1 MNKKFYELKKKG
13 DALTELFIYGEITSL
28 KWFENDVCSFDFA
41 KELSEVDTPIIVH
54 INSYGGEVSE
64 GLAIYNLLKNFKND
78 VTTICD
84 GFACSAASVI
94 FMAGDKRIVNLGS
107 LIMIHNAWSS
117 VTGDS
122 NTFKK
127 KAEELEIVTK
137 PSLDIYESVS
147 NLSRE
152 TIKSMM
158 DEEKWITPDEALE
171 WGFATE
177 IIKDESKQSINEM
190 YLNHQVILN
199 KQLEKKYNNLN
210 KAYRELETEL
220 KKQEL
225 SGWDAFFSSNK

>member
-1 MNKKFYELKKKG
+1 
-13 DALTELFIYGEITSL
+13 
-28 KWFENDVCSFDFA
+28 
-41 KELSEVDTPIIVH
+41 
-54 INSYGGEVSE
+54 
-64 GLAIYNLLKNFKND
+64 
-78 VTTICD
+78 
-84 GFACSAASVI
+84 
-94 FMAGDKRIVNLGS
+94 
-107 LIMIHNAWSS
+107 MIHNAWSS

-177 IIKDESKQSINEM
+177 IIKDESKQSIDEM